1 MAVLGQGSAH
11 GACSLLHAA
20 GTGYGASMALDLPIL
35 VRVLDKKSKRD
46 VHDNDGLLPHIVAA
60 WMAAGHELPI
70 EQESLHWAVQSKIP
84 AREGLKSSSALCV
97 AAVRALCD
105 STDTALESHEL
116 VAIAV
121 DAQLRAGI
129 TLTGSIDDTWAC
141 ATGGWK
147 LINANEADVAQGVL
161 LEGNGPTSEDWMVL
175 LVSRGPRETRPA
187 LEDFLPHQQH
197 FVQALNAIQDGNEL
211 VALTLNGRGVIGAT
225 KDHKARILANDALV
239 NGARAAGLSGSGTAL
254 VIVIPVQLEGVIQR
268 LKMWYENKHPEFTI
282 IETRFKNPENSE
294 SEE

>member
-20 GTGYGASMALDLPIL
+20 GTGYGASIALDLPIL
-35 VRVLDKKSKRD
+35 VRVLDRKSKRE

-105 STDTALESHEL
+105 STDTALELHEL

-121 DAQLRAGI
+121 DAQLRAEI

-161 LEGNGPTSEDWMVL
+161 MEGDGPAREDWMVL

-254 VIVIPVQLEGVIQR
+254 VIVIPIQLEGVIQR
-268 LKMWYENKHPEFTI
+268 LKMWYENKHPEFNI

>member
-60 WMAAGHELPI
+60 WIAAGHELPV

-105 STDTALESHEL
+105 STDTTLELHEL

-161 LEGNGPTSEDWMVL
+161 LEGEGPAKEDWTVL
-175 LVSRGPRETRPA
+175 LISRGPRETRPA

-254 VIVIPVQLEGVIQR
+254 VIVIPIQLEGVIQR

>member
-1 MAVLGQGSAH
+1 MAVLGQGTAH

-46 VHDNDGLLPHIVAA
+46 VHDDDGLLPHIVAA
-60 WMAAGHELPI
+60 WMAAGYELPI

-105 STDTALESHEL
+105 STDTALELHEV

-121 DAQLRAGI
+121 DAQLRAEI

-147 LINANEADVAQGVL
+147 LINANEPDVAQGVL
-161 LEGNGPTSEDWMVL
+161 LEGDGPRREDWMVL
-175 LVSRGPRETRPA
+175 LISRGPRETRPA
-187 LEDFLPHQQH
+187 LEDFVPHQQQ
-197 FVQALNAIQDGNEL
+197 FIQALNAIQDGNEL

-225 KDHKARILANDALV
+225 RDHKARILANDALV

-254 VIVIPVQLEGVIQR
+254 VIVIPIQLEGVIQR

>member
-1 MAVLGQGSAH
+1 MAVLGQGTAH

-35 VRVLDKKSKRD
+35 VRVLNKKSKRE

-60 WMAAGHELPI
+60 WVAAGHALPI
-70 EQESLHWAVQSKIP
+70 EKDNLHWAVQSKIP

-105 STDTALESHEL
+105 STGTTLELDEL

-121 DAQLRAGI
+121 DAQLRAEI

-147 LINANEADVAQGVL
+147 LINANEPDVAQGVL
-161 LEGNGPTSEDWMVL
+161 LEGDGPAKEDWMVL
-175 LVSRGPRETRPA
+175 LISRGPRDVRPS

-225 KDHKARILANDALV
+225 KDHRARILANDALV
-239 NGARAAGLSGSGTAL
+239 NGARSAGLSGSGTAL
-254 VIVIPVQLEGVIQR
+254 VIVIPIQLEGVIQR

>member
-105 STDTALESHEL
+105 STDTALELHEL

-141 ATGGWK
+141 ASGGWK

-161 LEGNGPTSEDWMVL
+161 LEGNGPASEDWMVL
-175 LVSRGPRETRPA
+175 LVSRGPRETRPG

-197 FVQALNAIQDGNEL
+197 FIQALNAIQDGNEL

-225 KDHKARILANDALV
+225 RDHKARILANDALV

-268 LKMWYENKHPEFTI
+268 LKMWYENKHPEFTL
-282 IETRFKNPENSE
+282 IETRFKNLENSE

>member
-1 MAVLGQGSAH
+1 MAVLGRGNAH

-46 VHDNDGLLPHIVAA
+46 VHDEDGLLPHVVEA
-60 WMAAGHELPI
+60 WKNAGHELPI
-70 EQESLHWAVQSKIP
+70 DEENLHWAVQSKIP
-84 AREGLKSSSALCV
+84 PREGLKSSSGLCV

-105 STDTALESHEL
+105 STNTSLELHQI

-121 DAQLRAGI
+121 DAQLRAEI

-147 LINANEADVAQGVL
+147 LINANEDVAQGVL
-161 LEGNGPTSEDWMVL
+161 LEGDGPGREEWKVL
-175 LVSRGPRETRPA
+175 IVSRGPRETRPS
-187 LEDFLPHQQH
+187 LEDFLPHQQQ
-197 FVQALNAIQDGNEL
+197 FIQALNAIQEGNEL

-225 KDHKARILANDALV
+225 KDHRARILTNDALV
-239 NGARAAGLSGSGTAL
+239 NGARAAGPSGSGTAI
-254 VIVIPVQLEGVIQR
+254 VIVIPIRLEGVINR
-268 LKMWYENKHPEFTI
+268 IKSWYSSKYPDFNI
-282 IETRFKNPENSE
+282 IETRFINPERKD

>member
-1 MAVLGQGSAH
+1 MAVLGQGTAH

-35 VRVLDKKSKRD
+35 VRVLNKKSKRE

-60 WMAAGHELPI
+60 WVAAGHALPI
-70 EQESLHWAVQSKIP
+70 EKDNLHWAVQSKIP

-105 STDTALESHEL
+105 STGTTLELDEL
-116 VAIAV
+116 VAISV
-121 DAQLRAGI
+121 DAQLRAEM

-147 LINANEADVAQGVL
+147 LINANEPDVAQGVL
-161 LEGNGPTSEDWMVL
+161 LEGDGPAKEDWMVL
-175 LVSRGPRETRPA
+175 LISRGPRDVRPS

-225 KDHKARILANDALV
+225 KDHRARILANDALV
-239 NGARAAGLSGSGTAL
+239 NGARSAGLSGSGTAL
-254 VIVIPVQLEGVIQR
+254 VIVIPIQLEGVIQR

>member
-1 MAVLGQGSAH
+1 MAVLGQGNAH

-46 VHDNDGLLPHIVAA
+46 VHDEDGLLPHVVEA
-60 WMAAGHELPI
+60 WKNAGHELPI
-70 EQESLHWAVQSKIP
+70 DEENLHWAVQSKIP
-84 AREGLKSSSALCV
+84 PREGLKSSSGLCV

-105 STDTALESHEL
+105 STNTSLELHQI

-121 DAQLRAGI
+121 DAQLRAEI

-147 LINANEADVAQGVL
+147 LINANEDVAQGVL
-161 LEGNGPTSEDWMVL
+161 LEGDGPVREEWKVL
-175 LVSRGPRETRPA
+175 IVSRGTRETRPS
-187 LEDFLPHQQH
+187 LEDFLPHQQQ
-197 FVQALNAIQDGNEL
+197 FIQALNAIQEGNEL

-225 KDHKARILANDALV
+225 KDHRARILTNDALV
-239 NGARAAGLSGSGTAL
+239 NGARAAGPSGSGTAI
-254 VIVIPVQLEGVIQR
+254 VIVIPIRLEGVINR
-268 LKMWYENKHPEFTI
+268 IKSWYSSKYPDFNI
-282 IETRFKNPENSE
+282 IETRFINPERKD

>member
-105 STDTALESHEL
+105 STDTALELHEL

-141 ATGGWK
+141 ASGGWK

-161 LEGNGPTSEDWMVL
+161 LEGNGPASEDWMVL
-175 LVSRGPRETRPA
+175 LVSRGPRETRPG

-197 FVQALNAIQDGNEL
+197 FIQALNAIQDGNEL

-268 LKMWYENKHPEFTI
+268 LKMWYENKHPEFTL

>member
-1 MAVLGQGSAH
+1 MAVLGQGTAH

-20 GTGYGASMALDLPIL
+20 GTGYGASMALDLPIM
-35 VRVLDKKSKRD
+35 VRVLDKKSKRE
-46 VHDNDGLLPHIVAA
+46 VHDNDGLLPHIVDA
-60 WMAAGHELPI
+60 WTAAGYELPI
-70 EQESLHWAVQSKIP
+70 EKESLHWAVQSRIP

-105 STDTALESHEL
+105 STDTALELHEL

-121 DAQLRAGI
+121 DAQLRAEI

-147 LINANEADVAQGVL
+147 LINANEPDVAQGVL
-161 LEGNGPTSEDWMVL
+161 IQGDGPNRDEWKVL
-175 LVSRGPRETRPA
+175 LVSRGPREIRPA
-187 LEDFLPHQQH
+187 LEDFVPHQQQ
-197 FVQALNAIQDGNEL
+197 FIQALNAIQDGNEL

-225 KDHKARILANDALV
+225 KDHRARILANDALV
-239 NGARAAGLSGSGTAL
+239 NGARAAGVSGSGTAI
-254 VIVIPVQLEGVIQR
+254 VIVIPIQLEGVIKR
-268 LKMWYENKHPEFTI
+268 IKSWYEQKHPEFNI

>member
-20 GTGYGASMALDLPIL
+20 GTGYGASMALDLPIM

-141 ATGGWK
+141 VSGGWK

-161 LEGNGPTSEDWMVL
+161 LEGNGPASEDWMVL
-175 LVSRGPRETRPA
+175 LVSRGQRETRPA

-268 LKMWYENKHPEFTI
+268 IKMWYENKHPEFTV

>member
-1 MAVLGQGSAH
+1 MAVLGQGLAH

-46 VHDNDGLLPHIVAA
+46 VHDNDGLLTHVVDA
-60 WMAAGHELPI
+60 WSAAGHTLPI
-70 EQESLHWAVQSKIP
+70 ERERLHWAVHSKIP
-84 AREGLKSSSALCV
+84 SQEGLKSSSALCV

-105 STDTALESHEL
+105 STATTLEMHEI

-121 DAQLRAGI
+121 DAQIRAEI

-147 LINANEADVAQGVL
+147 LINANEPDVAQGVL
-161 LEGNGPTSEDWMVL
+161 LEGDGPEKDDWMVL
-175 LVSRGPRETRPA
+175 LVSRGPRKVRPT
-187 LEDFLPHQQH
+187 LEDFLPHQQQ

-211 VALTLNGRGVIGAT
+211 VALTHNGRGVIGAT
-225 KDHKARILANDALV
+225 KDHKARILANDAMV
-239 NGARAAGLSGSGTAL
+239 NGARAAGLSGSGTAI
-254 VIVIPVQLEGVIQR
+254 VIVIPIQLEGVIER
-268 LKMWYENKHPEFTI
+268 IKTWYANKYPEFNI
-282 IETRFKNPENSE
+282 IETRFKNQENSE

>member
-1 MAVLGQGSAH
+1 MAVLGQGLAH

-105 STDTALESHEL
+105 STDTALELHEL

-121 DAQLRAGI
+121 DAQLRAEI

-161 LEGNGPTSEDWMVL
+161 LEGDGPAREDWMVL

-254 VIVIPVQLEGVIQR
+254 VIVIPIQLEGVIQR
-268 LKMWYENKHPEFTI
+268 LKMWYENKHPEFNI

>member
-1 MAVLGQGSAH
+1 MAVLGKGTAH

-35 VRVLDKKSKRD
+35 VRVLDRKSKRD
-46 VHDNDGLLPHIVAA
+46 LHDDDGLLPHVVEA
-60 WMAAGHELPI
+60 WKNAGHELPI
-70 EQESLHWAVQSKIP
+70 DEEDLHWSVQSRIP
-84 AREGLKSSSALCV
+84 PREGLKSSSALCV

-105 STDTALESHEL
+105 AMDISLELHEI

-121 DAQLRAGI
+121 DAQLRAEI

-161 LEGNGPTSEDWMVL
+161 LEGDGPNRDEWKVL
-175 LVSRGPRETRPA
+175 IVSRGPREARPT
-187 LEDFLPHQQH
+187 LEDFLPHQQQ
-197 FVQALNAIQDGNEL
+197 FIQALNAIQDGNEL

-225 KDHKARILANDALV
+225 KDHRSRILANDALV
-239 NGARAAGLSGSGTAL
+239 NGARAAGITGSGTAI
-254 VIVIPVQLEGVIQR
+254 VIVIPIQLEGVINR
-268 LKMWYENKHPEFTI
+268 IKSWYARKHPDFDI
-282 IETRFKNPENSE
+282 LETQFINPDKNEA
-294 SEE
+294 EE

>member
-1 MAVLGQGSAH
+1 MAIFGQGTAH

-35 VRVLDKKSKRD
+35 VRVLDKKSKRE

-60 WMAAGHELPI
+60 WVAAGHELPI

-105 STDTALESHEL
+105 STDTTLELHEIVAL
-116 VAIAV
+116 AV
-121 DAQLRAGI
+121 DAQLRAEI

-147 LINANEADVAQGVL
+147 LINANEPDVAQGVL
-161 LEGNGPTSEDWMVL
+161 IQGDGPDRDEWAVL
-175 LVSRGPRETRPA
+175 LVSRGPRENRPA
-187 LEDFLPHQQH
+187 LEDFVPHQQQ
-197 FVQALNAIQDGNEL
+197 FIQALNAIQDGNDL

-225 KDHKARILANDALV
+225 KDHRARILANDALV
-239 NGARAAGLSGSGTAL
+239 NGARAAGVSGSGTAI
-254 VIVIPVQLEGVIQR
+254 VIVIPIQLEGVIKR
-268 LKMWYENKHPEFTI
+268 IKSWYESKHPEFNI

>member
-20 GTGYGASMALDLPIL
+20 GTGYGASIALDLPIL
-35 VRVLDKKSKRD
+35 VRVLDRKSKRE

-105 STDTALESHEL
+105 STDTTLELHEL

-121 DAQLRAGI
+121 DAQLRAEI

-161 LEGNGPTSEDWMVL
+161 LEGDGPAREDWMVL

-187 LEDFLPHQQH
+187 LEDFVPHQQQ
-197 FVQALNAIQDGNEL
+197 FIQALNAIQDGNEL

-225 KDHKARILANDALV
+225 KDHRARILANDALV
-239 NGARAAGLSGSGTAL
+239 NGARAAGVSGSGTAI
-254 VIVIPVQLEGVIQR
+254 VIVIPIQLEGVIKR
-268 LKMWYENKHPEFTI
+268 IKSWYEQKHPEFNI

>member
-1 MAVLGQGSAH
+1 MAVLGKGMAH

-60 WMAAGHELPI
+60 WVAAGHELPI
-70 EQESLHWAVQSKIP
+70 EEERLHWAVQSKIP

-105 STDTALESHEL
+105 STDTTLELHEL

-121 DAQLRAGI
+121 DAQLRAEI

-147 LINANEADVAQGVL
+147 LVNANEPDVAQGVL
-161 LEGNGPTSEDWMVL
+161 IQGDGPARDEWKVL
-175 LVSRGPRETRPA
+175 LVSRGPREARPA
-187 LEDFLPHQQH
+187 LEDFVPHQQQ
-197 FVQALNAIQDGNEL
+197 FIQALNAIQDGNEL

-225 KDHKARILANDALV
+225 KDHKARLLANDALV
-239 NGARAAGLSGSGTAL
+239 NGARAAGLSGSGTAI
-254 VIVIPVQLEGVIQR
+254 VIVIPIQLEGV
-268 LKMWYENKHPEFTI
+268 LKRIKSWYEQKHPEFNI

>member
-1 MAVLGQGSAH
+1 MAVLGQGMAH

-60 WMAAGHELPI
+60 WMAAGYELPI
-70 EQESLHWAVQSKIP
+70 EQERLHWAVQSKIP
-84 AREGLKSSSALCV
+84 AQEGLKSSSALCV

-105 STDTALESHEL
+105 STDTTLELHEL

-121 DAQLRAGI
+121 DAQLRAEI

-147 LINANEADVAQGVL
+147 LINANEPDVAQGVL
-161 LEGNGPTSEDWMVL
+161 IQGDGPARDEWKVL
-175 LVSRGPRETRPA
+175 LVSRGPREARPA
-187 LEDFLPHQQH
+187 LEDFVPHQQQ
-197 FVQALNAIQDGNEL
+197 FIQALNAIQDGNEL

-225 KDHKARILANDALV
+225 KDHKARLLSNDALV
-239 NGARAAGLSGSGTAL
+239 NGARAAGLSGSGTAI
-254 VIVIPVQLEGVIQR
+254 VIVIPIQLEGV
-268 LKMWYENKHPEFTI
+268 LKRIKSWYEQKHPEFNI
-282 IETRFKNPENSE
+282 IETRFKNPENPE

>member
-1 MAVLGQGSAH
+1 MAVLGRGNAH

-46 VHDNDGLLPHIVAA
+46 VHDEDGLLPHVVEA
-60 WMAAGHELPI
+60 WKNAGYELPI
-70 EQESLHWAVQSKIP
+70 EEENLHWAVQSKIP
-84 AREGLKSSSALCV
+84 PREGLKSSSGLCV

-105 STDTALESHEL
+105 STNTSLELHQI

-121 DAQLRAGI
+121 DAQLRAEI

-147 LINANEADVAQGVL
+147 LINANEDVAQGVL
-161 LEGNGPTSEDWMVL
+161 LEGDGPVREEWKVL
-175 LVSRGPRETRPA
+175 IVSRGTRETRPS
-187 LEDFLPHQQH
+187 LEDFLPHQQQ
-197 FVQALNAIQDGNEL
+197 FIQALNAIQEGNEL

-225 KDHKARILANDALV
+225 KDHRARILTNDALV
-239 NGARAAGLSGSGTAL
+239 NGARAAGPSGSGTAI
-254 VIVIPVQLEGVIQR
+254 VIVIPIRLEGVINR
-268 LKMWYENKHPEFTI
+268 IKSWYSSKYPDFNI
-282 IETRFKNPENSE
+282 IETRFINPERKD

>member
-1 MAVLGQGSAH
+1 MAVLGQGTAH

-35 VRVLDKKSKRD
+35 VRVLDKKSKRE
-46 VHDNDGLLPHIVAA
+46 VHDNDGVLPHIVAA
-60 WMAAGHELPI
+60 WVAAGHELPI

-105 STDTALESHEL
+105 STDTTLEVHEIVAL
-116 VAIAV
+116 AV
-121 DAQLRAGI
+121 DAQLRAEI

-147 LINANEADVAQGVL
+147 LINANEPDVAQGVL
-161 LEGNGPTSEDWMVL
+161 IQGDGPHRDEWAVL
-175 LVSRGPRETRPA
+175 VVSRGPRENRPA
-187 LEDFLPHQQH
+187 LEDFVPHQQQ
-197 FVQALNAIQDGNEL
+197 FIQALNAIQDGNDL

-225 KDHKARILANDALV
+225 KDHRARILANDALV
-239 NGARAAGLSGSGTAL
+239 NGARAAGVSGSGTAI
-254 VIVIPVQLEGVIQR
+254 VIVIPIQLEGVIKR
-268 LKMWYENKHPEFTI
+268 IKSWYESKHPEFNI

>member
-20 GTGYGASMALDLPIL
+20 GTGYGASIALDLPIL
-35 VRVLDKKSKRD
+35 VRVLDRKSKRE

-105 STDTALESHEL
+105 STDTALELHEL

-121 DAQLRAGI
+121 DAQLRAEI

-161 LEGNGPTSEDWMVL
+161 LEGDGPAGEDWMVL

-225 KDHKARILANDALV
+225 KDHKARIMANDALV

-254 VIVIPVQLEGVIQR
+254 VIVIPIQLEGVIQR
-268 LKMWYENKHPEFTI
+268 LKMWYENKHPESNI

>member
-1 MAVLGQGSAH
+1 MAVLGQGMAH

-46 VHDNDGLLPHIVAA
+46 VHDKDGLLPHIVAA

-105 STDTALESHEL
+105 STDTALELHEL

-121 DAQLRAGI
+121 DAQLRAEI

-161 LEGNGPTSEDWMVL
+161 LEGDGPAKEDWMVL

-254 VIVIPVQLEGVIQR
+254 VIVIPIQLEGVIQR
-268 LKMWYENKHPEFTI
+268 LKMWYENKHPEFNI

>member
-1 MAVLGQGSAH
+1 MAVLGQGLAH

-20 GTGYGASMALDLPIL
+20 GTGYGASMALDLPIM
-35 VRVLDKKSKRD
+35 VRVLDKKSKRE
-46 VHDNDGLLPHIVAA
+46 VHDNDGLLSHIVAA

-84 AREGLKSSSALCV
+84 AQEGLKSSSALCV

-105 STDTALESHEL
+105 STDTALELHEL

-121 DAQLRAGI
+121 DAQLRAEI

-147 LINANEADVAQGVL
+147 LINANEPDVAQGVL
-161 LEGNGPTSEDWMVL
+161 LEGDGPARSDWMVL
-175 LVSRGPRETRPA
+175 LISRGPREERPA

-211 VALTLNGRGVIGAT
+211 VALTLNGRGVIGAI

-239 NGARAAGLSGSGTAL
+239 NGARAAGLSGSGTAI
-254 VIVIPVQLEGVIQR
+254 VIVIPIQLEGVIQR

>member
-1 MAVLGQGSAH
+1 MAVLGQGMAH

-60 WMAAGHELPI
+60 WMAAGYELPI
-70 EQESLHWAVQSKIP
+70 EQERLHWAVQSKIP
-84 AREGLKSSSALCV
+84 AQEGLKSSSALCV

-105 STDTALESHEL
+105 STDTTLELHEL

-121 DAQLRAGI
+121 DAQLRAEI

-147 LINANEADVAQGVL
+147 LINANEPDVAQGVL
-161 LEGNGPTSEDWMVL
+161 IQGDGPARDEWKVL
-175 LVSRGPRETRPA
+175 LVSRGPREARPA
-187 LEDFLPHQQH
+187 LEDFVPHQQQ
-197 FVQALNAIQDGNEL
+197 FIQALNAIQDGNEL

-225 KDHKARILANDALV
+225 KDHKARLLSNDALV
-239 NGARAAGLSGSGTAL
+239 NGARAAGLSGSGTAI
-254 VIVIPVQLEGVIQR
+254 VIVIPIQLEGV
-268 LKMWYENKHPEFTI
+268 LKRIKSWYEQKHPEFNI
-282 IETRFKNPENSE
+282 IETRFKNPENSK

>member
-35 VRVLDKKSKRD
+35 VRVLDRKSKRE

-105 STDTALESHEL
+105 STDTALELHEL

-121 DAQLRAGI
+121 DAQLRAEI

-161 LEGNGPTSEDWMVL
+161 LEGDGPAREDWMVL

-187 LEDFLPHQQH
+187 LEDFLPHQQQ
-197 FVQALNAIQDGNEL
+197 FIQALNAIQDGNEL

-225 KDHKARILANDALV
+225 KDHRARILANDALV
-239 NGARAAGLSGSGTAL
+239 NGARAAGVSGSGTAI
-254 VIVIPVQLEGVIQR
+254 VIVIPIQLEGVIKR
-268 LKMWYENKHPEFTI
+268 IKSWYEQKHPEFNI

>member
-35 VRVLDKKSKRD
+35 VRVLDKKSKRE
-46 VHDNDGLLPHIVAA
+46 VHDSDGILSQVVNA
-60 WMAAGHELPI
+60 WIAAGHALPI

-84 AREGLKSSSALCV
+84 AQEGLKSSSALCV

-105 STDTALESHEL
+105 STDTTLELHEI
-116 VAIAV
+116 VAISV
-121 DAQLRAGI
+121 DAQLRAEI

-147 LINANEADVAQGVL
+147 LINANEPDVAQGVL
-161 LEGNGPTSEDWMVL
+161 IEGDGPPQDEWMVL
-175 LVSRGPRETRPA
+175 LVSRGPRESRPA
-187 LEDFLPHQQH
+187 LEDFLPHQQQ

-225 KDHKARILANDALV
+225 KDHKARIMANDALV

-254 VIVIPVQLEGVIQR
+254 VIVIPIQLEGVIQR
-268 LKMWYENKHPEFTI
+268 LKAWYANKHPEFAI
-282 IETRFKNPENSE
+282 IETKFKNPQHSE

>member
-60 WMAAGHELPI
+60 WIAAGHELPI

-105 STDTALESHEL
+105 STDTALELHEL

-121 DAQLRAGI
+121 DAQLRAEI

-161 LEGNGPTSEDWMVL
+161 LEGDGPAREDWMVL

-254 VIVIPVQLEGVIQR
+254 VIVIPIQLEGVIQR
-268 LKMWYENKHPEFTI
+268 LKMWYENKHPEFNI

>member
-1 MAVLGQGSAH
+1 MAVLGQGIAH

-46 VHDNDGLLPHIVAA
+46 VHDDDGLLPHIVAA
-60 WMAAGHELPI
+60 WMAAGYELPI

-105 STDTALESHEL
+105 STDTALELHEV

-121 DAQLRAGI
+121 DAQLRAEI

-147 LINANEADVAQGVL
+147 LINANEPDVAQGVL
-161 LEGNGPTSEDWMVL
+161 LEGDGPRREDWMVL
-175 LVSRGPRETRPA
+175 LISRGPRETRPA
-187 LEDFLPHQQH
+187 LEDFVPHQQQ
-197 FVQALNAIQDGNEL
+197 FIQALNAIQDGNEL

-225 KDHKARILANDALV
+225 GDHKARILANDALV

-254 VIVIPVQLEGVIQR
+254 VIVIPIQLEGVIQR